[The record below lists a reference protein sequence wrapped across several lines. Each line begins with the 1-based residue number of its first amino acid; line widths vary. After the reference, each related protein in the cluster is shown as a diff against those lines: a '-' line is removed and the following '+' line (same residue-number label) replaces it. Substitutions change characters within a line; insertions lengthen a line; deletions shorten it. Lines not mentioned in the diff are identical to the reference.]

1 MFRIPDYYVDT
12 PTWESAVSTVEM
24 QGNGDLLAGM
34 ESIEQRWNE
43 YASGSMDMIYRD
55 DDAFWDVWCYEV
67 NAYNVV
73 YEGMSQLLAP
83 KNAQQLTH

>member
-1 MFRIPDYYVDT
+1 MFVIPDFYVDT
-12 PTWESAVSTVEM
+12 PTFEDAVRTVEM

-43 YASGSMDMIYRD
+43 YASGKMDMIYNS
-55 DDAFWDVWCYEV
+55 DDAFYDVWCYEV

-73 YEGMSQLLAP
+73 FEGMSQLFHKETA
-83 KNAQQLTH
+83 